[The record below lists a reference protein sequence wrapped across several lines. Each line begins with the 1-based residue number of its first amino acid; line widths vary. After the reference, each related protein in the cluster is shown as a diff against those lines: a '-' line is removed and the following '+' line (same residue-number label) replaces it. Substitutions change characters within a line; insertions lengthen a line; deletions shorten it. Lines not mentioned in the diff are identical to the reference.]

1 MVIGVQE
8 VPEFIMTSA
17 EASCRVHRA
26 EATHWTISALDSS
39 MILLNAVVEILAVPV
54 PDIRAELAS
63 NRTRVTVMPVR
74 GHPGRSNTGDRFGR
88 SKELLRRGHI
98 AGLAQHHIHQ
108 SASAVNRSVQ
118 IAPSATDFDVGF
130 IDLPRVADPTPTTPA
145 AAEIVDQQRRKF
157 RLPIPD
163 RLVGE
168 FDAAEKE
175 HFR

>member
-17 EASCRVHRA
+17 E
-26 EATHWTISALDSS
+26 
-39 MILLNAVVEILAVPV
+39 
-54 PDIRAELAS
+54 
-63 NRTRVTVMPVR
+63 
-74 GHPGRSNTGDRFGR
+74 
-88 SKELLRRGHI
+88 
-98 AGLAQHHIHQ
+98 
-108 SASAVNRSVQ
+108 
-118 IAPSATDFDVGF
+118 
-130 IDLPRVADPTPTTPA
+130 TPA

-175 HFR
+175 HLR